1 MGSASRTDNLLIMN
15 DPLKKDLELEEQD
28 ELHPEDG
35 DEQQPP
41 LKPEVLD
48 DDPGE
53 TKDTQLLP
61 VLRGSD
67 ALAPLDPL
75 AAYIN
80 EIRQYPELSEEEEK
94 ELALH
99 YEATGD
105 TQAAYKLITNNL
117 MLVVKIAM
125 TFRREWQNVMDLIQ
139 EGNVGLMKAVKNFDP
154 FRGVRLPAYASWWIK
169 AYILKYIL
177 DNWRLV
183 RVGTTNA
190 RRKLLYNL
198 QKEKARLEEQGISA
212 SPKKLAEHFGVA
224 EKDVIDVQA
233 SLGAF
238 DVSMDTPT
246 HPDSDYTPEKTL
258 TDGRHPAQAIEKSQ
272 FHEALHEKIEAFL
285 ENLKPIEKELF
296 ATRILSEDPTSLK
309 EIGEHYNITREA
321 VRQTE
326 QRLLK
331 KFKTYI
337 KEHLPEAEHYFM
349 K

>member
-1 MGSASRTDNLLIMN
+1 MS
-15 DPLKKDLELEEQD
+15 DPLDKNSDLQEDEYLPPEGEKSLPLE
-28 ELHPEDG
+28 
-35 DEQQPP
+35 
-41 LKPEVLD
+41 PEVLD
-48 DDPGE
+48 DEIDLDADGE
-53 TKDTQLLP
+53 KQEEEESRSLP

-67 ALAPLDPL
+67 SLAPLDPL
-75 AAYIN
+75 AAYLN
-80 EIRQYPELSEEEEK
+80 EIRQYNEMTEEEEK
-94 ELALH
+94 ELMLE
-99 YEATGD
+99 YQETGD
-105 TQAAYKLITNNL
+105 PQAAYKLITSNL
-117 MLVVKIAM
+117 TLVVKIAM

-198 QKEKARLEEQGISA
+198 QKEKAKLEEAGFTA

-246 HPDSDYTPEKTL
+246 HPDSEMTPSQSL
-258 TDGRHPAQAIEKSQ
+258 SDGRSPAQAIEKSQ

-285 ENLKPIEKELF
+285 EDLKPIEKELF

-337 KEHLPEAEHYFM
+337 TEHLPEAEHYFM
-349 K
+349 R

>member
-1 MGSASRTDNLLIMN
+1 MN
-15 DPLKKDLELEEQD
+15 DPLKHKPGFEEDEEEKPLTLE
-28 ELHPEDG
+28 
-35 DEQQPP
+35 
-41 LKPEVLD
+41 PEVLD
-48 DDPGE
+48 DDSDDE
-53 TKDTQLLP
+53 KHEEEENRSLP

-75 AAYIN
+75 TAYLN
-80 EIRQYPELSEEEEK
+80 EIRQYTDLSEEEEK
-94 ELALH
+94 ELALR
-99 YEATGD
+99 YKDTGD

-117 MLVVKIAM
+117 TLVVKIAM

-198 QKEKARLEEQGISA
+198 QKEKAKLEEQGFTA
-212 SPKKLAEHFGVA
+212 TPKKLAEHFGVT

-233 SLGAF
+233 SLGAA
-238 DVSMDTPT
+238 DVSMDVPT
-246 HPDSDYTPEKTL
+246 HPDSEMTPAKSL
-258 TDGRHPAQAIEKSQ
+258 SDGRHPAQAVEKKQ

-285 ENLKPIEKELF
+285 EDMKPIEKELF
-296 ATRILSEDPTSLK
+296 ATRILAEDPTSLK
-309 EIGEHYNITREA
+309 EIGEHYTITREA

-331 KFKTYI
+331 KFKTYR

-349 K
+349 R